1 MAYPQHRKIPLF
13 LDQIEMRT
21 ENFAMV
27 DRSLLSAPS
36 SPLAHTSIS
45 QSTDLHRTGTA
56 KKSTTVRFS
65 SMPPPQTPPKQPLTT
80 STRPESPLTPKPN
93 SDAASNENEDQIPKP
108 VSEAGRP
115 GRGGYN
121 LQEKLGWPAQRFK
134 NVHGFIRTRVKATLD
149 CSLPFS
155 DQPLHK
161 LQNIRD
167 EAVVNYTF
175 LRTYENCWV
184 VDDLIR
190 ARLKTEKQSL
200 KRNCDAKLAKETRAK
215 EAQRNSLH

>member
-1 MAYPQHRKIPLF
+1 
-13 LDQIEMRT
+13 
-21 ENFAMV
+21 MV
-27 DRSLLSAPS
+27 NCSLLSAPS

-45 QSTDLHRTGTA
+45 QSTDLHHTDPAKTTA
-56 KKSTTVRFS
+56 HN
-65 SMPPPQTPPKQPLTT
+65 
-80 STRPESPLTPKPN
+80 STRPESPLTPEPN

-108 VSEAGRP
+108 VGEAGRP

-134 NVHGFIRTRVKATLD
+134 NVHGFIRTHVKAMLD

-167 EAVVNYTF
+167 EIPHP
-175 LRTYENCWV
+175 
-184 VDDLIR
+184 LI
-190 ARLKTEKQSL
+190 
-200 KRNCDAKLAKETRAK
+200 
-215 EAQRNSLH
+215 H